1 MIGEIRDKE
10 IVDMV
15 IRAVIIGYLVLFII
29 YINDVLSVVMR
40 LVDMGIENFLIS
52 LFLVGVIF

>member
-15 IRAVIIGYLVLFII
+15 IRVVIIGYLVLFII